1 MNDVILYLSPAISF
15 VMMFISIMT
24 YIKARKKEE
33 KKDIQDEGAQ
43 FNEINTSLLKANM
56 KLDQV
61 CSTTNETRTDI
72 KALNKDIS
80 SLDKRISNLELR
92 VENIEN
98 ERN

>member
-1 MNDVILYLSPAISF
+1 MNDVILYLSPAIGI
-15 VMMFISIMT
+15 VMMFIAILT
-24 YIKARKKEE
+24 YNKAKKKDE
-33 KKDIQDEGAQ
+33 KKDIQDESSQ

-72 KALNKDIS
+72 KALNKDITI
-80 SLDKRISNLELR
+80 LDKRISNLELR
-92 VENIEN
+92 VDNIEN

>member
-15 VMMFISIMT
+15 VMVIIAILT
-24 YIKARKKEE
+24 YIKAKKKDE
-33 KKDIQDEGAQ
+33 KKDIQDESSQ

-72 KALNKDIS
+72 KALNKDITT
-80 SLDKRISNLELR
+80 LDKRVSNLELR
-92 VENIEN
+92 VDNIEN